1 MKLLV
6 LILLQPPLMEIKKVL
21 KSLKLKERR
30 SEEKAEM
37 MEDLRDCDKRVLGL
51 GLAEEETRR

>member
-1 MKLLV
+1 
-6 LILLQPPLMEIKKVL
+6 MEIQKVL

-51 GLAEEETRR
+51 GLAEEETREKEEGRR